1 MGRRHDLTE
10 LLRAQFPDHVQD
22 PEKRVLFQP
31 PATVKLE
38 YPCIIY
44 KLSDMPTNWSNNLP
58 YHWERCYEMTY
69 ITRDA
74 QDPMVEKL
82 IALRETK
89 FERYFSAD
97 NLHHFVYKI
106 YD

>member
-10 LLRAQFPDHVQD
+10 LLRDQFPDRNKAV
-22 PEKRVLFQP
+22 VFFQP
-31 PATVKLE
+31 PATIKLT

-44 KLSDMPTNWSNNLP
+44 KLSNMPTKWANNLP
-58 YHWERCYEMTY
+58 YHWDRCYEMTF
-69 ITRDA
+69 ITEDP

-82 IALRETK
+82 IALRETA
-89 FERYFSAD
+89 FDRYFSAD
-97 NLHHFVYKI
+97 NLHHFVFKI

>member
-10 LLRAQFPDHVQD
+10 LLRQQFPKNTEPHVY
-22 PEKRVLFQP
+22 FQP
-31 PATVKLE
+31 PENTQIQ

-44 KLSDMPTNWSNNLP
+44 KLSNMPTKWSNNLP
-58 YHWERCYEMTY
+58 YHWDRCYEMTY

-74 QDPMVEKL
+74 QDSMVERL
-82 IALRETK
+82 IALRQTR
-89 FERYFSAD
+89 FNRYFSGD
-97 NLHHFVYKI
+97 NLHHFVYTI